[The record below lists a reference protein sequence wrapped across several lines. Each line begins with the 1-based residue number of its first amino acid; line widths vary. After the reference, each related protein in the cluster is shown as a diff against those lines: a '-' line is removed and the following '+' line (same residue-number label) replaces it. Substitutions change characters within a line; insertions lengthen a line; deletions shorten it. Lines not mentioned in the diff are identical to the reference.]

1 MHEFVIPEGFILD
14 EATAKAD
21 FGRFSIFPFERGF
34 GHTLGN
40 SLRRILLSSIPGC
53 AVSGIKIEGVSH
65 EFTSIFGVKE
75 DVSEIILNLKKLRF
89 SIKGEDKVLLNL
101 ETSKKGAVSGKNIK
115 LTAGVKLANP
125 AQYLFTLDKPK
136 KLQAEIEVT
145 AGVGFVP
152 VESRLETGD
161 VGFIPVDA
169 DYSPVRKV
177 AYFVENTRVKRITNY
192 DKLILDITTDGS
204 VSPLDALKKGAEI
217 LKQCAEVFLSPAKS
231 EEEEGGEEVAALQ
244 KDVLKQ
250 SIEVLGL
257 PTRILNSLRGKK
269 ILLLKDLTKHSEG
282 EIETFPNFGP
292 KSLSEL
298 KKALKAFSKKERLE
312 VKLKESAG

>member
-1 MHEFVIPEGFILD
+1 MLDFVIPEGFILD
-14 EATAKAD
+14 ESTAKAD
-21 FGRFSIFPFERGF
+21 FGRFAVFPFERGF

-40 SLRRILLSSIPGC
+40 SLRRILLSSISGC
-53 AVSGIKIEGVSH
+53 AVSGLKIEGVSH

-75 DVSEIILNLKKLRF
+75 DVSEIILNLKKLCF
-89 SIKGEDKVLLNL
+89 SVVGEERSVLLL
-101 ETSKKGAVSGKNIK
+101 ETSKTGAVSGKNIK
-115 LTAGVKLANP
+115 LTSGVKLANP
-125 AQYLFTLDKPK
+125 GQYLFTLDKPK
-136 KLQAEIEVT
+136 KLRAEIEVT
-145 AGVGFVP
+145 KGVGYVP
-152 VESRLETGD
+152 VENRTESGD
-161 VGFIPVDA
+161 VGFIPIDA

-204 VSPLDALKKGAEI
+204 VSPRAALQKGAEI
-217 LKQCAEVFLSPAKS
+217 LKKCAEVFMSPVAS
-231 EEEEGGEEVAALQ
+231 EKEAVGEEVVSLL
-244 KDVLKQ
+244 KDVLRQ

-269 ILLLKDLTKHSEG
+269 ILLIKDLTKYSDG

-298 KKALKAFSKKERLE
+298 KKALKVFSKKERTE
-312 VKLKESAG
+312 VKLKEAAE